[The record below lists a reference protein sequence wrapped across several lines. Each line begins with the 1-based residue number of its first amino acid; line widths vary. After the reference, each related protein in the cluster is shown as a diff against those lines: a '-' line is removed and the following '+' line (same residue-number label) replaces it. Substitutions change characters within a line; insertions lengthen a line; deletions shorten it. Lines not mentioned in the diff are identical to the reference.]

1 MSGVDTAAAVAD
13 AAVADRA
20 LAPGAVPDEPPYLL
34 RTRPSQIARRAVRV
48 LGAVLL
54 IAFVMLPLVAIVGS
68 SVTTMPFWQFPPEG
82 FTLAWYERFFDNPE
96 LVRSLLLSV
105 VTGLFAGVVGTV
117 VSLIGAIGI
126 ERAWGRVSRISGVVV
141 LLPLLVPNIV
151 LGLGIYMLY
160 INLGLRVNALTLGMA
175 QLIIVLPI
183 TVRLLMVAVG
193 GVSPNVERAAA
204 NLGANPLRVHLKVT
218 LPIVR
223 PSLIAAG
230 VMGFVLAFDDS
241 SIALFVSAP
250 GTVTLPVRMLLSMD
264 HESGPLV
271 AASGSLL
278 LLVAVVLIV
287 VLELTV
293 GLARAFG
300 VKEGHK

>member
-1 MSGVDTAAAVAD
+1 MSGPHLSTVAPSTGAAGH
-13 AAVADRA
+13 R
-20 LAPGAVPDEPPYLL
+20 DEPPYLL
-34 RTRPSQIARRAVRV
+34 RKRSTRPLRRAGKV
-48 LGAVLL
+48 LSAALL
-54 IAFVMLPLVAIVGS
+54 IGFIMLPLVAIVGS
-68 SVTTMPFWQFPPEG
+68 SVTPMPFWQFPPEG
-82 FTLAWYERFFDNPE
+82 FSLKWYERFFDNPE
-96 LVRSLLLSV
+96 LVRSLLLSLS
-105 VTGLFAGVVGTV
+105 TGLFAGVVGTV
-117 VSLIGAIGI
+117 VSLISAIGI
-126 ERAWGRVSRISGVVV
+126 ERARGRVSRVAGIAV

-160 INLGLRVNALTLGMA
+160 VQLGLRVNVLTLALA

-183 TVRLLMVAVG
+183 TIRMLMVAVS
-193 GVSPNVERAAA
+193 GVTPNVERAAA
-204 NLGANPLRVHLKVT
+204 T

-241 SIALFVSAP
+241 SIALFVNAP
-250 GTVTLPVRMLLSMD
+250 GTVTLPIRMLLSLD

-271 AASGSLL
+271 AAAGSLL

-300 VKEGHK
+300 VKETRK

>member
-1 MSGVDTAAAVAD
+1 MSGPHLSTVAPSTGAAGH
-13 AAVADRA
+13 R
-20 LAPGAVPDEPPYLL
+20 DEPPYLL
-34 RTRPSQIARRAVRV
+34 RKRSTRPLRRAGKV
-48 LGAVLL
+48 LSAALL
-54 IAFVMLPLVAIVGS
+54 IGFIMLPLVAIVGS
-68 SVTTMPFWQFPPEG
+68 SVTPMPFWQFPPEG
-82 FTLAWYERFFDNPE
+82 FSLKWYERFFDNPE
-96 LVRSLLLSV
+96 LVRSLLLSLS
-105 VTGLFAGVVGTV
+105 TGLFAGVVGTV
-117 VSLIGAIGI
+117 VSLISAIGI
-126 ERAWGRVSRISGVVV
+126 ERARGRVSRVAGIAV

-160 INLGLRVNALTLGMA
+160 VQLGLRVNVLTLALA

-183 TVRLLMVAVG
+183 TIRMLMVAVS
-193 GVSPNVERAAA
+193 GVTPNVERAAA
-204 NLGANPLRVHLKVT
+204 NLGAGPLGVHLKVT

-241 SIALFVSAP
+241 SIALFVNAP
-250 GTVTLPVRMLLSMD
+250 GTVTLPIRMLLSLD

-271 AASGSLL
+271 AAAGSLL

-300 VKEGHK
+300 VKETRK